1 MDVCQLTYY
10 YNLDYALR
18 SDQAPRLWLKTFIGC
33 HLGRG
38 DGEETDRNEDVLEEF
53 EEVEEGDER
62 VADEQLVTAE
72 KDLAAH
78 VPVHR
83 IVQQEVQADLDI
95 LVCVVHETENDTHDD
110 EIKEYH

>member
-1 MDVCQLTYY
+1 M
-10 YNLDYALR
+10 
-18 SDQAPRLWLKTFIGC
+18 
-33 HLGRG
+33 
-38 DGEETDRNEDVLEEF
+38 
-53 EEVEEGDER
+53 
-62 VADEQLVTAE
+62 ADEQLVTAE